1 MVRNLFHI
9 NHIKFNFNFRCN
21 FAVRNLADNI
31 HTYTVQCSLPIN
43 LFNEKIFLIIWF
55 WLYLT
60 TLCTLFGFLYWISS
74 FLYPQ
79 FYKSHITRYLSS
91 MKRINIH
98 HFPQNTYQEHHHAN
112 YHRRHSFVHSHY
124 GTGGS
129 HYGSI
134 HAGHPHHN
142 ILSSF
147 ASRTLK
153 TNFDLVRLSHVRDQL
168 SLPITTTGL
177 EHSEN
182 TGASSGDEPTPPS
195 PSTPQPPP
203 PPPTTTQIV
212 QSSSFSLSK
221 DDERLINDFV
231 MKYLGRDGVLVL
243 YILQMNT
250 NEVITGEIV
259 IALFELFKTNTR
271 TE

>member
-1 MVRNLFHI
+1 M
-9 NHIKFNFNFRCN
+9 FRCN

-55 WLYLT
+55 WLYFT
-60 TLCTLFGFLYWISS
+60 TLCTLFGFFYWISS
-74 FLYPQ
+74 FIYPK

-98 HFPQNTYQEHHHAN
+98 HFPQNPFQEQHRYHPYHFHHNHHNHHAN

-134 HAGHPHHN
+134 HAGHPHHS
-142 ILSSF
+142 LLQSF
-147 ASRTLK
+147 ASRTLQS
-153 TNFDLVRLSHVRDQL
+153 NFDLVRLSRARDQL
-168 SLPITTTGL
+168 TLPMATSTTDRN
-177 EHSEN
+177 EN
-182 TGASSGDEPTPPS
+182 NTSSAEDQTPPT
-195 PSTPQPPP
+195 PSTPQTLQV
-203 PPPTTTQIV
+203 PTST
-212 QSSSFSLSK
+212 SFTASADDDRLLRNFLST
-221 DDERLINDFV
+221 
-231 MKYLGRDGVLVL
+231 YLGRDGILVL

-259 IALFELFKTNTR
+259 VALFELFKTNTR
-271 TE
+271 TDRTE